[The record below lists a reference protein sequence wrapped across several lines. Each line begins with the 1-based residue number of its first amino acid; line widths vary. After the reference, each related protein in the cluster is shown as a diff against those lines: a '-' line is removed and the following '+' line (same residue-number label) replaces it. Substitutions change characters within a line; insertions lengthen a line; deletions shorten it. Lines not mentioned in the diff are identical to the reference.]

1 MGFRSNL
8 SRRGIVSSDEEVYI
22 KTVLFRYQGAP
33 ATMAD
38 TGLLT
43 AAQLLT
49 GIILGTPT
57 AAAAYTLPTGA
68 LLDAALTS
76 FMTDYASFDFSIINL
91 SATDDDI
98 ITLTASDGITI
109 VGSPYV
115 NANEFEASYYRNTG
129 VFRCRKTADDTFV
142 VYRIG

>member
-1 MGFRSNL
+1 MGFRNNL
-8 SRRGIVSSDEEVYI
+8 FRRGIVSSDNEVLI
-22 KTVLFRYQGAP
+22 NASFFKRQVAP

-49 GIILGTPT
+49 GIIVSTPT

-68 LLDAALTS
+68 LLDAALS
-76 FMTDYASFDFSIINL
+76 SYMINNAAFDFSIINL
-91 SATDDDI
+91 SGTDGDI
-98 ITLTASDGITI
+98 ITLTASVGITI
-109 VGSPYV
+109 VGSPFV
-115 NANEFEASYYRNTG
+115 NANEWEVSFYRNVG
-129 VFRCRKTADDTFV
+129 IFRCRKTAANTFV

>member
-1 MGFRSNL
+1 MGFRNNL
-8 SRRGIVSSDEEVYI
+8 FRRGIVSSDNEVLI
-22 KTVLFRYQGAP
+22 NASFFKRQVAP

-49 GIILGTPT
+49 GIIVSTPT

-68 LLDAALTS
+68 LLDAALS
-76 FMTDYASFDFSIINL
+76 SYMINNAAFDFSIINL
-91 SATDDDI
+91 SGTDGDI
-98 ITLTASDGITI
+98 ITLTASVGITI
-109 VGSPYV
+109 VGSPFV
-115 NANEFEASYYRNTG
+115 NANQWEVSFYRNVG
-129 VFRCRKTADDTFV
+129 IFRCRKTAANTFV